1 VARILS
7 PKYIAFFRLSRIN
20 NFSGISL
27 RPHKNSS
34 GRKIVA
40 HISGARRVLS
50 IADSFFLNKIPSAAA
65 LNVTQ
70 RVEIKIIRRTTS
82 NGLAPRR
89 GGRRRPPNGK
99 LKNEILRPA

>member
-1 VARILS
+1 MWLENMKLVQFSAIRSLDLPEHLKKKIYCLVARILS

-50 IADSFFLNKIPSAAA
+50 IADSLF
-65 LNVTQ
+65 
-70 RVEIKIIRRTTS
+70 
-82 NGLAPRR
+82 
-89 GGRRRPPNGK
+89 
-99 LKNEILRPA
+99 